1 MTRRLIH
8 GSHAEG
14 GALLENAAVQAGW
27 RHSDQMDHLG
37 RPTAVQISCP
47 KGVVKPSRQ
56 SGVAHARC
64 GALAAETIPD
74 FSSPRPSYY
83 ATPCQSPLG
92 MTGSGDVPTHN
103 YVVSFIHCSI
113 C

>member
-1 MTRRLIH
+1 MTCRLIH
-8 GSHAEG
+8 GRATPR
-14 GALLENAAVQAGW
+14 GALLENTAGRPGW
-27 RHSDQMDHLG
+27 RYSDQMDHLG

-64 GALAAETIPD
+64 GALAETIPD